1 MGGRKKS
8 QRRSLEKIG
17 GAVYAVLN
25 WRGQWKRQGDSKIPK
40 QGETLTKHMPKPS
53 PTQPPLEPQ
62 HQEENS
68 IWMTRSE

>member
-1 MGGRKKS
+1 MTKS
-8 QRRSLEKIG
+8 QYPDGEARRELT
-17 GAVYAVLN
+17 VYTVLN

-68 IWMTRSE
+68 I